1 MVRASAAACVL
12 APALRLR
19 AGADAPLFCSVFAWR
34 ELWLLEHCDEDREQ
48 PWAALGAQ
56 LAAYPSLSRRLDTV
70 NAAAQWA
77 ARALLLCL
85 AANLALTAALAA
97 ETQAAVQYRT
107 YVLLA
112 ALTWPAA
119 RRVAAYAATAA
130 HAYADRMALPL
141 WAGGVLSLNCLDEAF
156 ARTGEDRV

>member
-1 MVRASAAACVL
+1 M
-12 APALRLR
+12 
-19 AGADAPLFCSVFAWR
+19 FAWR

-85 AANLALTAALAA
+85 GANLALTAALAA
-97 ETQAAVQYRT
+97 ETQEAVQYRT

-119 RRVAAYAATAA
+119 RRVAGYAATAA
-130 HAYADRMALPL
+130 HAHADRLALPL